1 MARDGLSSLV
11 MSQDTVL
18 ILRMKM
24 TQVKMDP
31 LKSQEMEMTWEVEME
46 APMLREFGLQTLNKV
61 FKKLLPFI
69 LPVEEGRSFC
79 RTKGRCMVS
88 G

>member
-1 MARDGLSSLV
+1 
-11 MSQDTVL
+11 
-18 ILRMKM
+18 MKM

-61 FKKLLPFI
+61 SKKLLPFI
-69 LPVEEGRSFC
+69 LPVEEGRLFC
-79 RTKGRCMVS
+79 QTKGRCMVS
-88 G
+88 GWQQHTFVFTELSYCVDIV